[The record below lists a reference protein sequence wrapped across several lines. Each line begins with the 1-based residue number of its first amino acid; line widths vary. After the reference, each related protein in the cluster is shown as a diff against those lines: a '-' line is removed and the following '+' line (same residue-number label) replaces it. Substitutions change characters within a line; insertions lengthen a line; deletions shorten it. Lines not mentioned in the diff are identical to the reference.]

1 MRALLTCSKKMTHLV
16 YLRTTILDVEV
27 FYNQI
32 LTNFYTKIDE
42 AIRKQGEADIRA
54 CRDNDPVS
62 NYFILNISNHFYI
75 LQTKFLASLAK
86 EITNESNKVE
96 IRQLGSTIFKNF
108 IVNKANVSKKT
119 MLKYLNEAKPID

>member
-1 MRALLTCSKKMTHLV
+1 MRALLPCTKKTAHLV
-16 YLRTTILDVEV
+16 YLRTTKLDLEV

-42 AIRKQGEADIRA
+42 TIRKQGEADIRA

-108 IVNKANVSKKT
+108 IVNKANVSKKRQC
-119 MLKYLNEAKPID
+119 